1 MMKRRVFMRSPRR
14 AIIYEMI
21 RIVNESFRS
30 RARLR
35 RAESPSA
42 ARRSRA
48 LLQSLG
54 EDHSQLFQFP
64 LRFPRL
70 AREDAAQIPRR
81 FVKVDRR
88 VAIPGEGLFFGVI
101 DLYVDIRFS
110 RAQLISTLQHHTHSA
125 SPPP

>member
-1 MMKRRVFMRSPRR
+1 
-14 AIIYEMI
+14 MI

-35 RAESPSA
+35 LAESPSA

-54 EDHSQLFQFP
+54 EDHSQLFQLP

-81 FVKVDRR
+81 FVKGDRR
-88 VAIPGEGLFFGVI
+88 VAIPGEGLFSGVI
-101 DLYVDIRFS
+101 ELSVERRFS
-110 RAQLISTLQHHTHSA
+110 RAQLIANQPLHRRDAQRSALTLDF
-125 SPPP
+125 